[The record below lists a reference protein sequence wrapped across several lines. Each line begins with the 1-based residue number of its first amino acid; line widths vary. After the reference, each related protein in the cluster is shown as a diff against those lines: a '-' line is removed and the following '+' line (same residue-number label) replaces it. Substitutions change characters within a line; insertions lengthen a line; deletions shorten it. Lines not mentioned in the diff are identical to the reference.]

1 MRMPLIAMIATL
13 SALASLPALAGPNW
27 DVIHAAEADRYAQQ
41 HDATIVLPLDHGPRA
56 HTTQWLNEERESE
69 INSELA
75 ADHKAAAAQ
84 AKLMKMKNKTAATRV
99 HGNHSI
105 HG

>member
-1 MRMPLIAMIATL
+1 MRKPLLAMIATL
-13 SALASLPALAGPNW
+13 AAMVSVPALAGPNW

-41 HDATIVLPLDHGPRA
+41 HDATIILPLDHGPRA

-69 INSELA
+69 ITSELA
-75 ADHKAAAAQ
+75 AAHKVAARE
-84 AKLMKMKNKTAATRV
+84 AKQLKMENVTAAMHL
-99 HGNHSI
+99 HGHHTS